1 MSHKSFPTESANSCR
16 GYTLIEL
23 MIALTVGLIILAGV
37 SLLFLSM
44 MRSREEL
51 EKSNRQIENGRY
63 AMDALAED
71 LRHAGYYGLKSF
83 SCEEIYGNN
92 TCASPGAI
100 TSTTATHPVM
110 WYRVDFSTLPLPN
123 ICQTDVTRWISSTST
138 HPDYTYYTANYFL
151 WAVQGYNNVS
161 TFPQTGCL
169 SGGTSLP
176 PMYGGAPNSDGTY
189 SGTDILII
197 RRQSTDAGCTA
208 TNQPCIQSGSLPGDG
223 NRTITLKVGLPATTF
238 DLERVSGTSYATTE
252 VNRLTTHI
260 YFIAPCSY
268 GTGTDGVCQAG
279 DDTTPTLKLL
289 ELYGDNSTG
298 PAFRMVNVAEGIE
311 DINYE
316 YGIDNDNDGSPDV
329 FTDAPTTLQWLSVV
343 AVRINLLARNID
355 ATGGTAEQKTF
366 NLGTGKASIVPTAR
380 QYRRHMYTQTVRV
393 NNPSMRKE

>member
-1 MSHKSFPTESANSCR
+1 MSYKQFFPESPDGCR

-51 EKSNRQIENGRY
+51 EKTNRQIENGRY
-63 AMDALAED
+63 AMEVLSED

-83 SCEEIYGNN
+83 SCEEIYGNS
-92 TCASPGAI
+92 TCVSPGAI
-100 TSTTATHPVM
+100 SGTSATHPAM
-110 WYRVDFSTLPLPN
+110 WYRVDFSTVALPN
-123 ICQTDVTRWISSTST
+123 ICEKNVTHWISSGST
-138 HPDYTYYTANYFL
+138 FPDYTYYTTNYLL
-151 WAVQGYNNVS
+151 WAVQGYNNLS

-169 SGGTSLP
+169 SGGTALP
-176 PMYGGAPNSDGTY
+176 SMSAGAPNSDGTY
-189 SGTDILII
+189 SGTDILVI

-223 NRTITLKVGLPATTF
+223 NRNITLKVGLPATSF
-238 DLERVSGTSYATTE
+238 DLQRVSGTAYATTE

-260 YFIAPCSY
+260 YFIATCSY
-268 GTGTDGVCQAG
+268 GTGTDGACQTS
-279 DDTTPTLKLL
+279 DDTIPTLKLL

-298 PAFRMVNVAEGIE
+298 PAFRMINVAEGIE

-316 YGIDNDNDGSPDV
+316 YGIDNDHDGSPDI
-329 FTDAPTTLQWLSVV
+329 FTDAPTTQQWFNVV
-343 AVRINLLARNID
+343 AIRINLLARNVD

-366 NLGTGKASIVPTAR
+366 NLGAGKTSIAPTAR

-393 NNPSMRKE
+393 NNPSMRRE